1 MCERQHTVRNHRSKS
16 QVNLQELFSGKT
28 QLRQPFHGLFCYFTL
43 QLVTLMMLIFQAVK
57 CQQGKQAYILY
68 TVNGFLFFMTQH
80 ASGITF
86 FGHECSNFS
95 FSACSIWNVLILS
108 SIMIE
113 TNFVHCNH
121 VMRVH
126 DLNPIMVFNDV
137 IGLIAVVSWRIYGL
151 E

>member
-68 TVNGFLFFMTQH
+68 TVNGFLFFIHVSAVYRTKKKKNEIQKNKRGRGIS
-80 ASGITF
+80 ASHLQCKIHGL
-86 FGHECSNFS
+86 NFRS
-95 FSACSIWNVLILS
+95 LLCFNSHICCFIIHCVGSLS
-108 SIMIE
+108 
-113 TNFVHCNH
+113 V
-121 VMRVH
+121 
-126 DLNPIMVFNDV
+126 
-137 IGLIAVVSWRIYGL
+137 
-151 E
+151 